1 MFEEFGKH
9 RDKNWRIFK
18 NGTYVHKTAIV
29 ESWVRFDDNCVV
41 HPYAVVG
48 RVPSF
53 NSALAREP
61 RMTKAIRIGKNT
73 VIGCHAIVYSDV
85 VLDDDCFVGDHALIR
100 EGSRIGKECM
110 IGCHVSI
117 SYDCKIGDRSKFQN
131 GTVFHGECGEDCFFG
146 VGVVCSSD
154 KRIDLNNYQHLGSHP
169 PKIGNR
175 VLVGSGANL
184 LPEIEIGDDAVIGAG
199 SIVVKS
205 VEAQTLIL
213 GPIGKVV
220 IPHVQV

>member
-1 MFEEFGKH
+1 MFEEFTGI
-9 RDKNWRIFK
+9 DNEWRTLN
-18 NGTYVHKTAIV
+18 NGTLIHKTAIIMPG
-29 ESWVRFDDNCVV
+29 VRFGNNCLINA
-41 HPYAVVG
+41 YAIVG
-48 RVPSF
+48 KVP
-53 NSALAREP
+53 NYNAALARYP
-61 RMTKAIRIGKNT
+61 NAAKILTIGKNT
-73 VIGCHAIVYSDV
+73 IIGCHAIVYSDV

-100 EGSRIGKECM
+100 EGSRIGKKCM